1 MESLTIDWGYEE
13 SQRGLQGVVGAA
25 TRLGF
30 VSSYGLDFGKR
41 LVQIAREG
49 VGLGPL
55 RSLPRY
61 PPP

>member
-1 MESLTIDWGYEE
+1 MESLAIDWGYTE

-25 TRLGF
+25 TRLGS
-30 VSSYGLDFGKR
+30 VSSYGLDFEKR
-41 LVQIAREG
+41 LVQNVREG
-49 VGLGPL
+49 VGLDPL